1 MGPRA
6 AVSGGGVSISAVC
19 FSSPV
24 ANDRVQVT
32 YKGSAP
38 FASLLAQELKEA
50 GLSVSYEP
58 PTEQRD
64 LESVIELARITFEVI
79 GDGSIVWSVVRTFK
93 SRFPRAE
100 IEAPPAPELT
110 LEERLARVDD
120 LLERGVITQQEH
132 DRQRA
137 RIQDES
143 L

>member
-1 MGPRA
+1 M
-6 AVSGGGVSISAVC
+6 
-19 FSSPV
+19 

-38 FASLLAQELKEA
+38 FASLLAQKLKEA

-64 LESVIELARITFEVI
+64 LESVIELVRITFEVI

>member
-1 MGPRA
+1 
-6 AVSGGGVSISAVC
+6 VI
-19 FSSPV
+19 
-24 ANDRVQVT
+24 

-38 FASLLAQELKEA
+38 FASLFAHQLKEA

-64 LESVIELARITFEVI
+64 LESAVELVRVTFEVI
-79 GDGSIVWSVVRTFK
+79 GDGSIVWSVVRMFR

-110 LEERLARVDD
+110 LEERLAQVDD
-120 LLERGVITQQEH
+120 LLERDVITKEEH
-132 DRQRA
+132 HRQRA

>member
-1 MGPRA
+1 
-6 AVSGGGVSISAVC
+6 VI
-19 FSSPV
+19 
-24 ANDRVQVT
+24 
-32 YKGSAP
+32 YKGSPP
-38 FASLLAQELKEA
+38 FASLFAQKLKEA

-64 LESVIELARITFEVI
+64 AGTVIEALRITFEVI
-79 GDGSIVWSVVRTFK
+79 GDGPLLWSVVRNFT

-110 LEERLARVDD
+110 LEERLAQVDD
-120 LLERGVITQQEH
+120 LLERGVITEEEH
-132 DRQRA
+132 ARQRA